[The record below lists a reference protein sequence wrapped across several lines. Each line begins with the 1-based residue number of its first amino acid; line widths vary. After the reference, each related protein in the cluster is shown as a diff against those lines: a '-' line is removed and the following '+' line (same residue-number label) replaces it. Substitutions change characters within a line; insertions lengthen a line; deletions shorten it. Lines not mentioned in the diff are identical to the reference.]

1 MKPRHALV
9 PQLVA
14 MLLATAVV
22 SGCASWHS
30 IGKEAPAAYVAREKP
45 RSLRVSVAESTMVLG
60 QPFAR
65 GDSILGTIERSG
77 SRGEMAIPASS
88 LRTVEGRSSSP
99 KAARIVLGGIGLL
112 SVGFLAA
119 LIIVHPHFSPN

>member
-1 MKPRHALV
+1 MSRPRF
-9 PQLVA
+9 
-14 MLLATAVV
+14 LATHTVALLLTTIVAP
-22 SGCASWHS
+22 GCASWHS
-30 IGKEAPAAYVAREKP
+30 IGKETPAAYVAREKP

-77 SRGEMAIPASS
+77 SRGEMAIPVSS
-88 LRTVEGRSSSP
+88 LRRVEVRSSSP
-99 KAARIVLGGIGLL
+99 KVARLFLGGIGLL

-119 LIIVHPHFSPN
+119 LIIVRPHFNPT